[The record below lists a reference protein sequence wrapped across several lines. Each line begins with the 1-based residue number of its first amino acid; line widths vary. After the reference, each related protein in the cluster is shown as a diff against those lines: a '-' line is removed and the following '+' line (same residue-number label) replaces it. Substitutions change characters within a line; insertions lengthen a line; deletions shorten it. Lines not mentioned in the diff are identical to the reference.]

1 MSLAILL
8 GAGASI
14 DSGMASTRA
23 ITDFLFSD
31 NRALQNSDGSYSFGA
46 DPQRIAQAFPNDYIW
61 KIKILLGALKTKIDL
76 YHAPRPA
83 HYEDIFY
90 AVDQLASDYDGDF
103 DNPSIRPMTRQMETE
118 IGEIFPRGL
127 ITIPYS
133 DAWTD
138 EHRVSTIGLDS
149 MPRAVHEARRYIKDA
164 VTYLLAKTLTTDQLD
179 PYQWIVDAIVEHPSL
194 PIFTLNH
201 DTLMEQVL
209 RGRNMSFVD
218 GFAPNGN
225 GMSNWNP
232 AVFDTQPNLPRLL
245 KLHGSINWH
254 YATASVTRRQS
265 IISVQDYELA
275 RTQWDFGHA
284 DQRQF
289 LAGVHNKLAAYT
301 NPPYEDLRY
310 QFYRTLKTAT
320 ALVACGYSFG
330 DKGVNTSIANW
341 LENEGGRK
349 LIIIDP
355 NCEAML
361 GRSARSAISG
371 KAQSWQERGKLR
383 TIDRRM
389 KELTWSV
396 VTEAL
401 QDTSSPTAEP

>member
-1 MSLAILL
+1 M
-8 GAGASI
+8 
-14 DSGMASTRA
+14 DSGMASTSA

-103 DNPSIRPMTRQMETE
+103 DNPSIRPMTRQMEAE
-118 IGEIFPRGL
+118 IGEILPRGL

-133 DAWTD
+133 DAWRE

-149 MPRAVHEARRYIKDA
+149 MPRAVHEARRYIMDA
-164 VTYLLAKTLTTDQLD
+164 ITCLLAKTLTPDQLS
-179 PYQWIVDAIVEHPSL
+179 PYQWIVDAFVDHPAL

-201 DTLMEQVL
+201 DTLMEQVF
-209 RGRNMSFVD
+209 RGRNLSFVD
-218 GFAPNGN
+218 GFVPSANGV
-225 GMSNWNP
+225 SNWNP
-232 AVFDTQPNLPRLL
+232 AVLDGQPHLPRLL

-254 YATASVTRRQS
+254 YATARTTRHQS

-275 RTQWDFGHA
+275 RTQWDFGQA

-310 QFYRTLKTAT
+310 QFYRTLKAAT
-320 ALVACGYSFG
+320 SLVVCGYSFG

-341 LENEGGRK
+341 LENGDGRK

-355 NCEAML
+355 NTEAML
-361 GRSARSAISG
+361 GRSARPAI
-371 KAQSWQERGKLR
+371 
-383 TIDRRM
+383 
-389 KELTWSV
+389 
-396 VTEAL
+396 
-401 QDTSSPTAEP
+401 